1 MTQDELNELFDFLKK
16 QMNPKLVL
24 EFKLIDMNSIVAYM
38 IDSNTMVA
46 ILYIDELKKLIK
58 YTPVSC

>member
-24 EFKLIDMNSIVAYM
+24 EFKLIDMNSIAAYM